1 MGAGWWEGERN
12 DKQVGQILNPAL
24 AVFVAGSIK
33 FSERRKRKEKK
44 IELWGG
50 RDAR

>member
-1 MGAGWWEGERN
+1 MGAECGGGERN
-12 DKQVGQILNPAL
+12 DKQVAQILNPAL

-33 FSERRKRKEKK
+33 FSERRKWKEKK

-50 RDAR
+50 RDAQ